1 MCLITFAYKVHPE
14 YRLILASN
22 RDEFY
27 ARPTRK
33 AQPWFPE
40 QLPYIIAGK
49 DLEAGGTWMGVTKSA
64 RWAALTNYRDP
75 KWEVLDPPSR
85 GQIVLNYLKNPA
97 PPEKFIKQLNEHAGK
112 YAGFNVLVGDASDL
126 YHYSNYD
133 QKITAIAPGIHGV
146 SNALLDTP
154 WPKLD
159 QAKSDLER
167 IINKNT
173 SLNKNDLFGLLE
185 NPVQATDDDLPDTG
199 IPYEWE
205 KAVSSVFI
213 KTETYGTRC
222 STVLLIGNNGEV
234 EFTERRFTPDSDEFL
249 EENTYSLQS

>member
-27 ARPTRK
+27 SRPTRK
-33 AQPWFPE
+33 AQHWFQEGFPN
-40 QLPYIIAGK
+40 LIAGK
-49 DLEAGGTWMGVTKSA
+49 DLEAGGTWMGVTENA

-75 KWEVLDPPSR
+75 KWQVLDPPSR
-85 GQIVLNYLKNPA
+85 GQIVLNYLKKSGSSI
-97 PPEKFIKQLNEHAGK
+97 EFIKELDLDASH
-112 YAGFNVLVGDASDL
+112 YAGFNVLIADSKEL
-126 YHYSNYD
+126 YHYSNYN
-133 QKITAIAPGIHGV
+133 QIATLIKPGIHGV

-159 QAKSDLER
+159 KAKSDLEQVISR
-167 IINKNT
+167 KGPIKKEEIFDILANPT
-173 SLNKNDLFGLLE
+173 QASDNDLPE
-185 NPVQATDDDLPDTG
+185 TG

-205 KAVSSVFI
+205 KAVSSIFI

-222 STVLLIGNNGEV
+222 STVLLIKNNGEV
-234 EFTERRFTPDSDEFL
+234 ELTERRFTPDSDEFL

>member
-1 MCLITFAYKVHPE
+1 MCLITFAYKVHPQ

-27 ARPTRK
+27 SRPTRK
-33 AQPWFPE
+33 AQHWFQEGFPN
-40 QLPYIIAGK
+40 LIAGK
-49 DLEAGGTWMGVTKSA
+49 DLEAGGTWMGVSENA

-75 KWEVLDPPSR
+75 NWQVLDPPSR
-85 GQIVLNYLKNPA
+85 GNIVLNYLKNPSSLSG
-97 PPEKFIKQLNEHAGK
+97 FINQLDEDASRYSG
-112 YAGFNVLVGDASDL
+112 YNVLLGAADGL

-133 QKITAIAPGIHGV
+133 QKTTLIKPGIHGV

-159 QAKSDLER
+159 KAKFDLER
-167 IINKNT
+167 IIRKIGP
-173 SLNKNDLFGLLE
+173 LNKNDLFDMLK
-185 NPVQATDDDLPDTG
+185 NPVQAPDENLPDTG

-205 KAVSSVFI
+205 KAVSSIFI
-213 KTETYGTRC
+213 KTEKYGTRC
-222 STVLLIGNNGEV
+222 STVLLISNDGEV
-234 EFTERRFTPDSDEFL
+234 ELTERRFTPDSDEFL